1 MFLGTVFKM
10 NDNMLA
16 SQVMLSYFINYENK
30 DYLDLLLPFVKVSL
44 PDSVGDVI
52 LLTDMQYC
60 LESRFGIDLPL
71 NVVEKLL
78 KRLVGEYVKEG
89 KYYTL
94 DKLYDSTEFE
104 RHFTIIEYSVDRT
117 ISGIYDFLKND
128 KLLLNITKDRVK
140 EMLVNFLDIYD
151 FYMLNDSMALNE
163 LTIFDP
169 AKDNFSLSFPEH
181 IHAVQL
187 FFT

>member
-78 KRLVGEYVKEG
+78 KR
-89 KYYTL
+89 
-94 DKLYDSTEFE
+94 
-104 RHFTIIEYSVDRT
+104 
-117 ISGIYDFLKND
+117 
-128 KLLLNITKDRVK
+128 
-140 EMLVNFLDIYD
+140 
-151 FYMLNDSMALNE
+151 
-163 LTIFDP
+163 
-169 AKDNFSLSFPEH
+169 
-181 IHAVQL
+181 
-187 FFT
+187 

>member
-128 KLLLNITKDRVK
+128 KLSFTLFWFASDWRRSQSNFNLIHCYLLS
-140 EMLVNFLDIYD
+140 Y
-151 FYMLNDSMALNE
+151 
-163 LTIFDP
+163 
-169 AKDNFSLSFPEH
+169 AK
-181 IHAVQL
+181 
-187 FFT
+187 

>member
-1 MFLGTVFKM
+1 MH
-10 NDNMLA
+10 
-16 SQVMLSYFINYENK
+16 
-30 DYLDLLLPFVKVSL
+30 
-44 PDSVGDVI
+44 
-52 LLTDMQYC
+52 YC

-151 FYMLNDSMALNE
+151 FYMLNDMLALKRTYY
-163 LTIFDP
+163 LRVHT
-169 AKDNFSLSFPEH
+169 KD
-181 IHAVQL
+181 
-187 FFT
+187 

>member
-128 KLLLNITKDRVK
+128 KLLLNITYT
-140 EMLVNFLDIYD
+140 VNHAYHDIP
-151 FYMLNDSMALNE
+151 S
-163 LTIFDP
+163 
-169 AKDNFSLSFPEH
+169 SL
-181 IHAVQL
+181 
-187 FFT
+187 

>member
-151 FYMLNDSMALNE
+151 F
-163 LTIFDP
+163 TC
-169 AKDNFSLSFPEH
+169 
-181 IHAVQL
+181 
-187 FFT
+187 